1 MTSPVTNFA
10 NVLPTS
16 LGKEMI
22 YTPPKQAPV
31 ADRTTIKFPCTQGSA
46 FSASGNGLGSTIRFQ
61 IPAVNKIVDLSAGV
75 HFSFKA
81 STYKDAACT
90 QPTTAGAPETYF
102 TEGIHS
108 CVQRLRVLSSSDQL
122 LEDIDVYGLLSR
134 MLSDATVP
142 SALKTTV
149 LSIGQGYGDPVH
161 RSGSNR
167 QFMFPLHSALL
178 TQDRWLNL
186 KHTSG
191 LIIEITLT
199 EPKACMINT
208 TGTVGGYVVSEPY
221 LMVDTVTPH
230 AAQLAQLD
238 AAWASAGGVMFT
250 GTTWACKTPAFV
262 TPTGS
267 IVVSDR
273 HSMQKCILA
282 AFRTP
287 QYHGKANVDP
297 LARGLPIT
305 SYQIKN
311 ADEMVQL
318 RPIDCTG
325 YAPEAL
331 HELEVF
337 AKGHTVGELTPAKWI
352 DRGNVSGG
360 AFVPPQDKAKKS
372 GVDLEILTTG
382 DPFPVD
388 NTLGTVAYRCDVFVG
403 YVTSISFN
411 ADGSVDVFN

>member
-31 ADRTTIKFPCTQGSA
+31 ADHTTIKFPCTQGSA

-90 QPTTAGAPETYF
+90 QPTTTGAPET
-102 TEGIHS
+102 
-108 CVQRLRVLSSSDQL
+108 DQL
-122 LEDIDVYGLLSR
+122 LEDIDGYGLLTR

-142 SALKTTV
+142 AALKST
-149 LSIGQGYGDPVH
+149 DC
-161 RSGSNR
+161 
-167 QFMFPLHSALL
+167 
-178 TQDRWLNL
+178 WLNL

-191 LIIEITLT
+191 LIIEITLA

-221 LMVDTVTPH
+221 LMVDTVTLH
-230 AAQLAQLD
+230 AAQLSQLE

-250 GTTWACKTPAFV
+250 GTTWARKTPAFV

-267 IVVSDR
+267 IVMSDR
-273 HSMQKCILA
+273 HSLQKCILA
-282 AFRTP
+282 SFRTP

-337 AKGHTVGELTPAKWI
+337 AKGHTVGELTPAKWA
-352 DRGNVSGG
+352 DRGYSSGG
-360 AFVPPQDKAKKS
+360 SFVPPQGQFILARTFETSLLVSGSDKAKKS

-382 DPFPVD
+382 EPFAVD
-388 NTLGTVAYRCDVFVG
+388 NSLGSVMYRCDVFVG

>member
-1 MTSPVTNFA
+1 
-10 NVLPTS
+10 
-16 LGKEMI
+16 
-22 YTPPKQAPV
+22 
-31 ADRTTIKFPCTQGSA
+31 
-46 FSASGNGLGSTIRFQ
+46 
-61 IPAVNKIVDLSAGV
+61 
-75 HFSFKA
+75 
-81 STYKDAACT
+81 
-90 QPTTAGAPETYF
+90 
-102 TEGIHS
+102 
-108 CVQRLRVLSSSDQL
+108 
-122 LEDIDVYGLLSR
+122 
-134 MLSDATVP
+134 
-142 SALKTTV
+142 
-149 LSIGQGYGDPVH
+149 
-161 RSGSNR
+161 
-167 QFMFPLHSALL
+167 
-178 TQDRWLNL
+178 
-186 KHTSG
+186 
-191 LIIEITLT
+191 
-199 EPKACMINT
+199 
-208 TGTVGGYVVSEPY
+208 
-221 LMVDTVTPH
+221 
-230 AAQLAQLD
+230 
-238 AAWASAGGVMFT
+238 MFT
-250 GTTWACKTPAFV
+250 GTTWARKTPAFV

-352 DRGNVSGG
+352 DRGYVSGG
-360 AFVPPQDKAKKS
+360 AFVPPQGQFILARTFETSSLISGSDKAKKS

-388 NTLGTVAYRCDVFVG
+388 NTLGTVAYRCDGFVG